1 MTDADMHAERPA
13 MVAPATPR
21 TTRAPA
27 GEAQRCLSHW
37 LTLYRRNAPAADRE
51 AALDGTLTP
60 DPLTQERQ

>member
-1 MTDADMHAERPA
+1 MTDADLHAERPA

-21 TTRAPA
+21 TRAPA
-27 GEAQRCLSHW
+27 GEAALRLSHW

-60 DPLTQERQ
+60 DPLAQERQ